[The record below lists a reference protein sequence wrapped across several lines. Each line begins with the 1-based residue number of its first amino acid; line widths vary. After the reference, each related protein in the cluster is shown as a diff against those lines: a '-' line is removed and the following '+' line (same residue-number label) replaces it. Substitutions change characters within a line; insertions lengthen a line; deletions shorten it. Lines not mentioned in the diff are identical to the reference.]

1 MVGQKG
7 RSRGHKR
14 GYMMSRA
21 TIFVI
26 LLLVLVVGGT
36 VLLSNSA
43 DEVAV
48 KPVEVDVSRD
58 SSS

>member
-7 RSRGHKR
+7 RQPRPANGI
-14 GYMMSRA
+14 MMSRA
-21 TIFVI
+21 I
-26 LLLVLVVGGT
+26 LFIVLLVLLIGGI

-43 DEVAV
+43 REVPA
-48 KPVEVDVSRD
+48 KPVEVEVSRD

>member
-7 RSRGHKR
+7 RSRGQKR
-14 GYMMSRA
+14 GFMMSRA
-21 TIFVI
+21 TLIVI
-26 LLLVLVVGGT
+26 LLLVVLIGGI

-43 DEVAV
+43 DEVPV

-58 SSS
+58 KSS

>member
-1 MVGQKG
+1 
-7 RSRGHKR
+7 
-14 GYMMSRA
+14 MMSRA

-26 LLLVLVVGGT
+26 VLLVLLIGGV

-43 DEVAV
+43 SEVAV

>member
-1 MVGQKG
+1 
-7 RSRGHKR
+7 
-14 GYMMSRA
+14 MMSRA

-26 LLLVLVVGGT
+26 VLLVLLIGGV

-43 DEVAV
+43 SEVPV